1 MPEMGVGR
9 NVYMK
14 HNWSLVERWMDISS
28 EEAYLRAE
36 KIMTG
41 DFNVARVVIYK
52 QWPTPCEKKIG
63 PWARK
68 SMSC

>member
-1 MPEMGVGR
+1 MGEANFR
-9 NVYMK
+9 YKK
-14 HNWSLVERWMDISS
+14 HNWISVQRWMGIGV